1 MPSSQP
7 YTVAC
12 NGGLVKSVNSID
24 LLKTPGLA
32 KTLQNFEVATEGGYR
47 RINGYTKYKIDG
59 VTASQPS
66 GTTENILGV
75 FPYADGVVV
84 CVSDDIYFSNDGANW
99 LQINKL
105 SHSPGDN
112 HTTFTGKAVTARTN
126 QGQCSFALFE
136 GATFDYG
143 ELNIADGAN
152 VVFSFRMEGTGN
164 LNTRTFFTSELTVA
178 STKAVKYV
186 TVHDHHLIAAGV
198 EDNLNTLYYSSK
210 NTFSS
215 FPSTNAITISDQI
228 VGIS

>member
-59 VTASQPS
+59 VTATQPS
-66 GTTENILGV
+66 GASDTILGV
-75 FPYADGVVV
+75 FPYADGVIV

-99 LQINKL
+99 LQINKI
-105 SHSPGDN
+105 SHSSGDN

-152 VVFSFRMEGTGN
+152 KVFSFRMEGTGN
-164 LNTRTFFTSELTVA
+164 LNTRTFLLA
-178 STKAVKYV
+178 
-186 TVHDHHLIAAGV
+186 
-198 EDNLNTLYYSSK
+198 N
-210 NTFSS
+210 
-215 FPSTNAITISDQI
+215 
-228 VGIS
+228 

>member
-1 MPSSQP
+1 MARSQP

-24 LLKTPGLA
+24 LLKSPGVA

-47 RINGYTKYKIDG
+47 RINGYTKYKVG
-59 VTASQPS
+59 NVTATQPT
-66 GTTENILGV
+66 GGITDILGT
-75 FPYADGVVV
+75 FPYADGVIA
-84 CVSDDIYFSNDGANW
+84 CAGTDIFFSNDGATW

-105 SHSPGDN
+105 SHSSGDN
-112 HTTFTGKAVTARTN
+112 YTDFTNKTATARTD
-126 QGQCSFALFE
+126 QGQCTFALFE

-152 VVFSFRMEGTGN
+152 VVFSFRMEGTGA
-164 LNTRTFFTSELTVA
+164 LNTRTFHTSLVDVGGNSE
-178 STKAVKYV
+178 SVKYV

-198 EDNLNTLYYSSK
+198 ENNLNTLYYSSK

-215 FPSTNAITISDQI
+215 FPIC
-228 VGIS
+228 